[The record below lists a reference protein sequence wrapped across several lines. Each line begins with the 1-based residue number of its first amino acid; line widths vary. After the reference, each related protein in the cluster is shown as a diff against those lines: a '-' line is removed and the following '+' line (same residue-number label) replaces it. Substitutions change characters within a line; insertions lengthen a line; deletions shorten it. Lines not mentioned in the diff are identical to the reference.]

1 VYPELM
7 LHCVLEHLWLLNF
20 NTTFPSM
27 IVLSKAKTNS
37 KDLNDV
43 VSFSIVVVVVAVS
56 GLSIDSF
63 IQVDNIIS

>member
-1 VYPELM
+1 
-7 LHCVLEHLWLLNF
+7 
-20 NTTFPSM
+20 M